1 MTIPADIQLARSDSE
16 ANRILRSALR
26 YAERG
31 WPIFPLWPRQGDK
44 CACGDPGCKNQG
56 KHPIGHLA
64 PNGFKN
70 ATTDEKTITRWWQ
83 EYPDAG
89 IGVPTG
95 RQSGLI
101 VIDVD
106 AKNGK
111 EGKLALK
118 KLRHLPPLP
127 KTRAALTPSGG
138 KHLYFKDPGGIRSS
152 ADKLGLGLD
161 VRGDGGYV
169 VLPPTHDG
177 LYKWVRDGDGDV
189 HPMAELTKAWVE
201 HLRSLSA
208 PPAASAPL
216 PAADPKLVAAALAVI
231 PNGADVGWGD
241 WNRVGMATF
250 SATGGTADG
259 FRAFDAWSAKWPHY
273 DAAYTRNRWET
284 YRRSPPNRIGAG
296 TVFHLAD
303 EASPGWRDNEKVKEK
318 AGTAI
323 KQSDVLIELA
333 GDADL
338 FHTDEEAAFANIE
351 VDGHLE
357 TWPIKSNGFRQWL
370 LHRYFIK
377 TKGAPN
383 REAITSAIAVLEAQ
397 ARFNAPTCQVHVR
410 IAGHKDKIYL
420 DLCDAEWR
428 AVEIDTKGWRVVD
441 VPPVRFTRARGM
453 LALPTPVKGGT
464 VHDLQ
469 QFININ
475 KAGDFRLLVAYIVAA
490 LRDRGPYPILALR
503 GEEGTGKSTLVRIIR
518 SLVDPNKVPLRTL
531 PRGEH
536 DLYIAASN
544 GRLLAFDNVST
555 LPPWLSDAL
564 CRLASGGGFATR
576 MLYTDRDEVLIDV
589 TRASLLNGIEDF
601 VASPD
606 LADRCIFIHL
616 TPIAD
621 DERRDEAELNAGFE
635 AARPAILGAL
645 LDAVAH
651 GLREWPRTRLKAK
664 PRMADFARW
673 ATACEGAMFE
683 PGSFEDA
690 YRRNRKAAVA
700 DVIEADM
707 VAGAVRTFMRTCEE
721 WSGSAAELGE
731 MLEDVV
737 GEKQAKSKA
746 WPDSPRALRARLQRA
761 QAPLRK
767 IGIVL
772 TFDRAS
778 RSRAIRIR
786 KEASAVANQIM

>member
-1 MTIPADIQLARSDSE
+1 M
-16 ANRILRSALR
+16 
-26 YAERG
+26 
-31 WPIFPLWPRQGDK
+31 
-44 CACGDPGCKNQG
+44 
-56 KHPIGHLA
+56 
-64 PNGFKN
+64 
-70 ATTDEKTITRWWQ
+70 
-83 EYPDAG
+83 
-89 IGVPTG
+89 PTG
-95 RQSGLI
+95 AASG
-101 VIDVD
+101 IDVLD
-106 AKNGK
+106 IDFKNGK
-111 EGKLALK
+111 DGTLPLDDLLRDLGALPETK
-118 KLRHLPPLP
+118 SV
-127 KTRAALTPSGG
+127 LTPSGG
-138 KHLYFKDPGGIRSS
+138 KHLYFRHAEGIRCST
-152 ADKLGLGLD
+152 DKLGVGLD
-161 VRGDGGYV
+161 VRGDGGFV
-169 VLPPTHDG
+169 VLPPSHE
-177 LYKWVRDGDGDV
+177 LYEWIVNDEGRVKRT
-189 HPMAELTKAWVE
+189 AEWPEAWIE
-201 HLRSLSA
+201 HLRSLNA
-208 PPAASAPL
+208 PSGSPGAD
-216 PAADPKLVAAALAVI
+216 PAADAKLVAAALAVI
-231 PNGADVGWGD
+231 PNPPSLGWLD
-241 WNRVGMATF
+241 WKRIGMATWR
-250 SATGGTADG
+250 ATGGSEAG
-259 FRAFDAWSAKWPHY
+259 FQAFDKWSQKWVDY
-273 DAAYTRNRWET
+273 DADDTRKAWRAIT
-284 YRRSPPNRIGAG
+284 ASPPNQIGAG
-296 TVFHLAD
+296 TLFHRAD
-303 EASPGWRDNEKVKEK
+303 QASPGWRDNVGDQKDHKPK
-318 AGTAI
+318 PT
-323 KQSDVLIELA
+323 QSDLLIALA
-333 GDADL
+333 GDAAL
-338 FHTDEEAAFANIE
+338 FHTDEGAAFADIE

-397 ARFNAPTCQVHVR
+397 ARFNAPTYQVHVR
-410 IAGHKDKIYL
+410 TAAHKGKIYL

-428 AVEIDTKGWRVVD
+428 AVEIDAKGWRVVD
-441 VPPVRFTRARGM
+441 LPPVRFTRARGM
-453 LALPTPVKGGT
+453 LPLPTPVKGGT

-518 SLVDPNKVPLRTL
+518 SLVDPNKVPLRTP
-531 PRGEH
+531 PREEH
-536 DLYIAASN
+536 DLYIAANN

-576 MLYTDRDEVLIDV
+576 MLYTDQDEVLIDV
-589 TRASLLNGIEDF
+589 TRTSLLNGIEDF
-601 VASPD
+601 VARPD

-645 LDAVAH
+645 LDAVTH

-690 YRRNRKAAVA
+690 YRRNRKAAVT

-778 RSRAIRIR
+778 RRRAIRIR
-786 KEASAVANQIM
+786 KEADPNQTM

>member
-1 MTIPADIQLARSDSE
+1 MPANIQLARSE
-16 ANRILRSALR
+16 AKANCAQRSALR

-89 IGVPTG
+89 IGMPTG
-95 RQSGLI
+95 AASG
-101 VIDVD
+101 IDVLD
-106 AKNGK
+106 IDFKNGK
-111 EGKLALK
+111 DGTSALDSLSRKLGA
-118 KLRHLPPLP
+118 LP
-127 KTRAALTPSGG
+127 KTRSALTPSGG
-138 KHLYFKDPGGIRSS
+138 EHFYFRHAKDIRCST
-152 ADKLGLGLD
+152 DKLGVGLD
-161 VRGDGGYV
+161 VRGDGGFV
-169 VLPPTHDG
+169 VLPPSHELYEWIVNDEGRVKRTAEWPDG
-177 LYKWVRDGDGDV
+177 WIG
-189 HPMAELTKAWVE
+189 
-201 HLRSLSA
+201 HLRSLNA
-208 PPAASAPL
+208 PSGSPGAD
-216 PAADPKLVAAALAVI
+216 PAADAKLVAAALAVI
-231 PNGADVGWGD
+231 PNPPSLGWSE
-241 WNRVGMATF
+241 WKRIGMATWH
-250 SATGGTADG
+250 ATGGSAAG
-259 FRAFDAWSAKWPHY
+259 FQAFDKWSQKWANY
-273 DAAYTRNRWET
+273 DADNTRKAWREITN
-284 YRRSPPNRIGAG
+284 SPPTKIGAG
-296 TVFHLAD
+296 TLFHLAD
-303 EASPGWRDNEKVKEK
+303 KASPGWRDDVGDQKDRKTK
-318 AGTAI
+318 PTQTAL
-323 KQSDVLIELA
+323 LIELA
-333 GDADL
+333 ADADL
-338 FHTDEEAAFANIE
+338 FHTEEGVAFADIQ
-351 VDGHLE
+351 VDRHAE

-370 LHRYFIK
+370 LHQYFIK
-377 TKGAPN
+377 TNGAPN
-383 REAITSAIAVLEAQ
+383 REAITSAIAVLEAR
-397 ARFNAPTCQVHVR
+397 ARFDAPSSQVHVR
-410 IAGHKDKIYL
+410 IAGHNGKIYL

-428 AVEIDTKGWRVVD
+428 AVEIDAKGWRVVD

-453 LALPTPVKGGT
+453 LPLPTPVKGGT

-683 PGSFEDA
+683 PGNFEDA
-690 YRRNRKAAVA
+690 YRRNRKAAIT
-700 DVIEADM
+700 DVVEADM
-707 VAGAVRTFMRTCEE
+707 VAEALRTFMRTCEE
-721 WSGSAAELGE
+721 WSGTAAELGE
-731 MLEDVV
+731 RLEGLV
-737 GEKQAKSKA
+737 GERQAKSKA

-778 RSRAIRIR
+778 RKQAIRIR
-786 KEASAVANQIM
+786 TEADPNQIM